1 MTRILSPFILLF
13 FAVAGWTSCVKDQCI
28 RTYTMYMPVYR
39 TVDEVRA
46 QIGTEGP
53 REVEHPGKIYVRGPY
68 IFLNELDKGIHIID
82 NSNPRSPK
90 RVAFLDIPGCVD
102 MAVKGNT
109 LYADAFTDLVVMD
122 ISDPTHS
129 QLKKI
134 LNGVFPY
141 RYYTMGI
148 MSDESKVVVDWVSSD
163 TTLEVDCGS
172 GGFFGAQL
180 GMAMEQ
186 VFMDGPACINC
197 LSSSS
202 SGGGG
207 TPFGMGGSMARFA
220 IMNNHLYTVST
231 SHLQV
236 IGISTPDAPI
246 MGKDIPLSWNIE
258 TIYPFRDRL
267 FIGSSSGMYAFSVAN
282 PDDPQ
287 QIGRFE
293 HARACDPVVADDNYA
308 YVTLRSGTECQ
319 GFINQLDIVDISR
332 SNDYRL
338 FKTYPMDNPHGLSKD
353 GDLLFICE
361 GQSGLKVFDAQNPD
375 DLHLLS
381 VVKDIETYDVIAW
394 RGIALVTTR
403 QGLFQ
408 YEYNSQGQLK
418 LLSTIY

>member
-1 MTRILSPFILLF
+1 MKPRLLP
-13 FAVAGWTSCVKDQCI
+13 AVLAMMLASTWTSCIKDQCI
-28 RTYTMYMPVYR
+28 RTFTMYTPVYR

-46 QIGTEGP
+46 QIRSAGP
-53 REVEHPGKIYVRGPY
+53 REVEHPGKIYVRGTY

-82 NSNPRSPK
+82 NSNPRSPQ

-102 MAVKGNT
+102 MAVKGNI

-122 ISDPTHS
+122 ITDPVRA
-129 QLKKI
+129 QLKRI
-134 LNGVFPY
+134 MEGVFPY
-141 RYYTMGI
+141 RMYTMGV
-148 MSDESKVVVDWVSSD
+148 MSDGNKVVVDWIAKD
-163 TTLEVDCGS
+163 TTLETDCGS
-172 GGFFGAQL
+172 GGFFGMQL
-180 GMAMEQ
+180 GGMQEQ

-202 SGGGG
+202 SGGG

-246 MGKDIPLSWNIE
+246 MGKDITLSWNIE

-267 FIGSSSGMYAFSVAN
+267 FIGSSSGMYAFSVADPDN
-282 PDDPQ
+282 PRE
-287 QIGRFE
+287 IGRFE
-293 HARACDPVVADDNYA
+293 HATACDPVVADDNYA

-319 GFINQLDIVDISR
+319 GFTNQLEIVDISR
-332 SNDYRL
+332 TNDYRL
-338 FKTYPMDNPHGLSKD
+338 FKTYSMDNPHGLSKD
-353 GDLLFICE
+353 GNLLFICE
-361 GQSGLKVFDAQNPD
+361 GKSGLKVFDARNPD
-375 DLHLLS
+375 DLRLLS

-394 RGIALVTTR
+394 RGIALVTTK

-408 YEYNSQGQLK
+408 YEYDSRGQLK
-418 LLSTIY
+418 LLSSMY